1 MWPQVWRPLTA
12 FLITKPKFGILLD
25 PYFCYQYGSGL
36 ERESARFSAPGDFA
50 VYTAFVGG
58 IIAVSDAVVFWELVL
73 SVPPRFFG
81 CMDTPVCNTKS
92 PRHICPRSLSILAVA
107 VPGIEEEYPC
117 ASPRSAFTIHRA
129 GCGVVSVVGMPAW
142 KAQWML

>member
-58 IIAVSDAVVFWELVL
+58 IIAVSDAVFFLELVL
-73 SVPPRFFG
+73 SVPLRF
-81 CMDTPVCNTKS
+81 
-92 PRHICPRSLSILAVA
+92 LVA
-107 VPGIEEEYPC
+107 WTHQSATQSHLGI
-117 ASPRSAFTIHRA
+117 SARA
-129 GCGVVSVVGMPAW
+129 A
-142 KAQWML
+142 